1 MSTNPTHRHT
11 ARPSR
16 SRVARARVGAW
27 IDRNSD
33 TLTALAVATVVVILT
48 TLTALALIGDGIST
62 RDAIGASAVTLASV
76 VFASFFA
83 YAITDD
89 RATRRAY
96 ARYSRSHA
104 QVVAT
109 LNSQIADAKRE
120 TREAIGAKPT
130 SEMSA
135 YEISAELARMSE
147 REYQLRYALRYAR
160 ADGMA
165 TSTALR
171 K

>member
-1 MSTNPTHRHT
+1 MRTNPTRYT

-16 SRVARARVGAW
+16 SRITRARVGAW

-33 TLTALAVATVVVILT
+33 TLTALAVALVVVILT
-48 TLTALALIGDGIST
+48 TLTALALVTDGVNT

-76 VFASFFA
+76 LFASFFA

-96 ARYSRSHA
+96 ARYSRTHA

-109 LNSQIADAKRE
+109 LNNQIANAKRE
-120 TREAIGAKPT
+120 TREAIGGKPI

-147 REYQLRYALRYAR
+147 REHNLRYALRYSR
-160 ADGMA
+160 SDGMA